1 MANLEGQLPQDP
13 IEELMPAYAL
23 NALEPEERER
33 VERALAEDERYRD
46 ALQQYLE
53 AATALSTAHVSQPVS
68 EDLRHRVLA
77 AIEDPPASRARLED
91 GRGLLWRLPR
101 SLAAAWSA
109 AAVFLLGLGA
119 LSGYVLVQQDRVHD
133 LEVGFTQ
140 TQLAMEDQQQA
151 LETALSSQQAL
162 ADELSEGMA
171 RTKVQF
177 QIQQTA
183 VYWAA
188 RPGVETIVLRSSED
202 PPSRAML
209 MLNADHTRGLLM
221 ALGLRP
227 LHEASSYQAWLW
239 RKDGTATSVA
249 VFTPDETGAA
259 QVMVLADED
268 MTSYEALTVSIAPV
282 GGSEVPG
289 SPIMRATLV
298 DQ

>member
-13 IEELMPAYAL
+13 IEELLPAYAL

-33 VERALAEDERYRD
+33 VERALVEDERYRD

-68 EDLRHRVLA
+68 GDLRQRVLA
-77 AIEDPPASRARLED
+77 AIEGPPASGARLED
-91 GRGLLWRLPR
+91 ERGLLRRLPR

-119 LSGYVLVQQDRVHD
+119 LSGYVLVQQDRIHD

-140 TQLAMEDQQQA
+140 TQLEMEDQQQA
-151 LETALSSQQAL
+151 LATALSSQQTL
-162 ADELSEGMA
+162 ASELSEAMA
-171 RTKVQF
+171 RTKAQF
-177 QIQQTA
+177 QVQQTA

-188 RPGVETIVLRSSED
+188 IPGVDTVILRSSED
-202 PPSRAML
+202 LPSRGML
-209 MLNADHTRGLLM
+209 MMNPDHTRGLLM
-221 ALGLRP
+221 AMGLRP

-249 VFTPDETGAA
+249 VFTPDQTGFSL
-259 QVMVLADED
+259 VRVLADED
-268 MTSYEALTVSIAPV
+268 MTSYEAFTISIAPV